1 MGVGVSARTLSSSC
15 WPTGIPGFQTAW
27 IESVK
32 ILIYLPNSYFT
43 GGRGGD
49 EGPAHERDYGS
60 SACVCANEYEV
71 LWVDRSTGAHVDG
84 VHRDD
89 EDAHVP
95 RLHVNARARGAR
107 SNAAILQK

>member
-1 MGVGVSARTLSSSC
+1 MPLLQNRGL
-15 WPTGIPGFQTAW
+15 IMFM
-27 IESVK
+27 ILNVK
-32 ILIYLPNSYFT
+32 NLIYRIAILFT

-60 SACVCANEYEV
+60 SACACANEYEV

-107 SNAAILQK
+107 SNAAIL